1 MDLTHAL
8 RSPAARRLT
17 RPGIAD
23 LLAYWEGL
31 RHGASAA
38 SDGGH
43 VTTPVVPPRAAI
55 DPMAIKAHLRHA
67 GIAERTPAGTVR
79 LRLGGAAF
87 AQVFGMEAAG
97 MPLRALF
104 APPMRPA
111 ISQLFDAVFDGPKVL
126 TATLIAERKS
136 APALTG
142 QLAMMPLTDGHAAIT
157 RALVGLVT
165 DPYND
170 DVPLRFRLRHAHLA
184 HLADPD
190 EPPAEIGR
198 APRPSRIS
206 VARGDGPRLRIIDGG
221 LA

>member
-31 RHGASAA
+31 RNATSEATDGADITA
-38 SDGGH
+38 
-43 VTTPVVPPRAAI
+43 PIVPPRAAI
-55 DPMAIKAHLRHA
+55 DPMAIKAHLRNA
-67 GIAERTPAGTVR
+67 GIAERTPVGTVR
-79 LRLGGAAF
+79 LRLGGATF

-104 APPMRPA
+104 APAMRPA

-126 TATLIAERKS
+126 TATLIADRKS
-136 APALTG
+136 AVAVTG
-142 QLAMMPLTDGHAAIT
+142 QLALMPLTDGQGAIT
-157 RALVGLVT
+157 RAFVGLVT
-165 DPYND
+165 DPYTG

-184 HLADPD
+184 PVIDTDEATAD
-190 EPPAEIGR
+190 IGR
-198 APRPSRIS
+198 APRPVRVS
-206 VARGDGPRLRIIDGG
+206 VARGSGPRLQVIDGG